1 MNKTSHADME
11 ISDDGHVDH
20 DGDGHHDKD
29 HHDYHD
35 KDHDDG
41 YHDDGHHNDGHH
53 ANDHANDHANYSDN
67 DSGGGGVSPP
77 STAPATAA
85 RRTLA
90 EKRERLAIAI
100 KRAELETAKAGLEG
114 AQKRRLLAKKMQKQ
128 KRRKAEEE
136 KEERQ
141 IQRQMAVDVP
151 SRPPGARLEML
162 SALKTAR
169 IIISN
174 ISASGPKEL
183 VRIVPAEEPPPL
195 PVVAIDDHDR
205 AEDYHD
211 NNERQLR
218 SGELRQRQ
226 EELRKKHAALLKK
239 AERLKKRQKLAEQAA
254 PHSPAEAPQ
263 RTEDEGDETEELLR
277 SDSKEPVAAEV
288 MGKDVQNP
296 TPMEGP
302 VSARDRLRQRRL
314 ELQSTITR
322 HAAMQQELKQ
332 TIELTDL
339 REMVNKQRKILMQQG
354 RRLTESTG
362 LLKEGADEIM
372 AEKEKLMEA
381 EVNLEEKRKK
391 KVMLERM
398 ARSVTDKLLER
409 RRKRNELL
417 QRQSDQDGD
426 SESKSP
432 CADASTKTRA
442 RKRTAKKQALDF
454 F

>member
-1 MNKTSHADME
+1 ME

-41 YHDDGHHNDGHH
+41 YHDDGHHNDGHQ
-53 ANDHANDHANYSDN
+53 NDGHHANDHANYSDN

-174 ISASGPKEL
+174 ISSSGPKEL

-254 PHSPAEAPQ
+254 PHSPAEASQ

-288 MGKDVQNP
+288 MGKD
-296 TPMEGP
+296 EGP

-354 RRLTESTG
+354 RRLAESTG
-362 LLKEGADEIM
+362 LLREGADEIM

-432 CADASTKTRA
+432 CAAASTKTRA